1 MSGNDSIHCS
11 IQLGARTQGGP
22 PEVVVREGGRLQVYP
37 DGDAMDFCL
46 FFNSIDDVRALA
58 AAAEAAVAG
67 GLTAVPA

>member
-1 MSGNDSIHCS
+1 M
-11 IQLGARTQGGP
+11 
-22 PEVVVREGGRLQVYP
+22 VVREGGRLQVYP